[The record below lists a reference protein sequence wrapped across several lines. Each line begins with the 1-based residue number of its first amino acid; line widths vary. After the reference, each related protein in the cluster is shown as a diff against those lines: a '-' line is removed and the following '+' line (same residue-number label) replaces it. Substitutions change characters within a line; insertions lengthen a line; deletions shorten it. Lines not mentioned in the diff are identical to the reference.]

1 MFKRSIHYF
10 LQLPN
15 VEGCLNDQ
23 CTTLY
28 ICQLMLKQTHARL
41 TRSIPSYS
49 CDILVSHS
57 VWASYYIKYLACT
70 ALWCYRT
77 SFFTFKIALMQ
88 QMCHVITPLVCR
100 KIWIWDPTHNCNP
113 SPTKVNT
120 SNMSI
125 STAVNYNSQLPSIRV
140 SVLIQLMT
148 IHFLQTLTIVIKHFI
163 ALIIKCNNS
172 HVIILYHKLLNIFFV
187 YTQNTK
193 FQQ

>member
-1 MFKRSIHYF
+1 M
-10 LQLPN
+10 LGWLA
-15 VEGCLNDQ
+15 
-23 CTTLY
+23 LY
-28 ICQLMLKQTHARL
+28 QVTHVIYL
-41 TRSIPSYS
+41 YLIQFEPVI
-49 CDILVSHS
+49 ILSTWHALLCGVTEPAFSHS
-57 VWASYYIKYLACT
+57 
-70 ALWCYRT
+70 
-77 SFFTFKIALMQ
+77 KIALMQ

-148 IHFLQTLTIVIKHFI
+148 IHLLQTLTIVIKHFI
-163 ALIIKCNNS
+163 ALILKCNNS

>member
-70 ALWCYRT
+70 ALVLQNQLFHIQN
-77 SFFTFKIALMQ
+77 SFDATNVSRD
-88 QMCHVITPLVCR
+88 HPLVCR

-140 SVLIQLMT
+140 SVW
-148 IHFLQTLTIVIKHFI
+148 FNWWPFI
-163 ALIIKCNNS
+163 YYR
-172 HVIILYHKLLNIFFV
+172 HLL
-187 YTQNTK
+187 
-193 FQQ
+193 